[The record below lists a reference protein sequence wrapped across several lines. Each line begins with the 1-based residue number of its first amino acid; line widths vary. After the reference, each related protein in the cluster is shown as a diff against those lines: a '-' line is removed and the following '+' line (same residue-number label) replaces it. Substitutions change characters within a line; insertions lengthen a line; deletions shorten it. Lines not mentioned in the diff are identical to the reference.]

1 MAYDVEQAALRR
13 SREPERCGARRGPRE
28 RALVLVHR
36 PAVVDEQSGAI
47 EDGDDLGLLFADNA
61 LVDEL
66 RLDLARD
73 AEAGRAGAEDDDA
86 LRGKPLALDRQGAV
100 QARHHDGA
108 RSLYIV
114 VERRHDARVA
124 IEDRERVVLAEILPL
139 HERARHRGSHCG
151 DELVDEREVL
161 QPADAARGPA
171 QVLIVGEQLFV
182 VGAEVEAHGDRLGRV
197 DAGGRGVQGELALRD
212 RHAACALVADAE
224 NRLVVGDDEQPY
236 LAGADDAPK
245 HGFHAALHVRRD
257 PNAAAA
263 LEYLTEFLHCRADR
277 RRVDDR
283 HQLFEV
289 VGEHAIVKMHVAI
302 EQRVQHHVLLQVV
315 GRAGELLIDSLGLLA
330 LILGADGQQAL
341 EPERLPFLD
350 RKPRAFVQAPGCGS
364 VPSRAPR
371 S

>member
-1 MAYDVEQAALRR
+1 MTLRLR
-13 SREPERCGARRGPRE
+13 
-28 RALVLVHR
+28 
-36 PAVVDEQSGAI
+36 
-47 EDGDDLGLLFADNA
+47 FADDT

-66 RLDLARD
+66 RFDLARD
-73 AEAGRAGAEDDDA
+73 AEAGGARSEDDDA
-86 LRGKPLALDRQGAV
+86 LRDKPLTLDRQGAV

-108 RSLYIV
+108 RSLDVV
-114 VERRHDARVA
+114 VERRHAARVA

-151 DELVDEREVL
+151 DELVDEREVF
-161 QPADAARGPA
+161 QPADAARRPT

-182 VGAEVEAHGDRLGRV
+182 VGAEVEAHGYRLSRI
-197 DAGGRGVQGELALRD
+197 DAGGRGVQRELALRD

-224 NRLVVGDDEQPY
+224 NRFVVGDDEQPD
-236 LAGADDAPK
+236 LAVADDAPK
-245 HGFHAALHVRRD
+245 HGLHAAFHVRRD

-263 LEYLTEFLHCRADR
+263 LEHLTELLHRCADR

-302 EQRVQHHVLLQVV
+302 EQRVQHHVLLQIV
-315 GRAGELLIDSLGLLA
+315 GRAARAADKFARLAGSDSWRGRAAGLRARALA
-330 LILGADGQQAL
+330 A
-341 EPERLPFLD
+341 
-350 RKPRAFVQAPGCGS
+350 PRSETPCLCSTPGCGS
-364 VPSRAPR
+364 GPSRAPR